1 MNDARRDLATL
12 PKAELHLH
20 LEGSMRPETL
30 AELADAAG
38 IPVPEIRGYGSFSA
52 FAGTYLAA
60 CEVIRSY
67 DDVLRLVREVAVD
80 RHAAGAVWIEPSFYL
95 PLHEGRLGSP
105 SEVLAMML
113 LAAGTVTEELGIGI
127 GLMPAGDRTDHPEVA
142 VGQAELAAAHAGRG
156 VVGFGLSNDE
166 AIGPLEHFADAFA
179 VARARRGCSARR
191 TPASWRG
198 PTRSRSRTTSC
209 AAERIEHG
217 VRAVDDPELVARLAA
232 SGTCLDVCLT
242 SNVMLSVVPDITEHP
257 LPRLLHAGVR
267 CTLNTDDSLLF
278 GPGLLAEYE
287 LAATRSSSTT
297 PRSPRSPARRSRR
310 RARRPH
316 SSATPWPGSTPGS
329 RRSLAVMTEPVRS
342 SLAREIGVFPADDP
356 DAIVGFFREHGFAIV
371 RGVHPDDQLAALEAD
386 LLRQQARLVA
396 GELPAHCG
404 TVILDDAEAVIDG
417 EPFAHYVCHVTEVS
431 EVGAGGGV
439 PPGAREPRCPGSSVR
454 SVGCSRT
461 TGSAWC
467 TRTRAPAFVR
477 ATRASAGTPTR
488 SRVPPSRCGRRSA
501 SPSISTPRHRRTAS
515 SAWSPAHI
523 AAAPMAS
530 RSASSGCRASSPC
543 TRRAAT

>member
-38 IPVPEIRGYGSFSA
+38 IPVPEIRGYGNFSA

-113 LAAGTVTEELGIGI
+113 RVAGTVTEELGIGI

-179 VARARRGCSARR
+179 VAREAGLLCTPHAGELAGADQVALRARRPARWSASS
-191 TPASWRG
+191 TGSAWWTIPNW
-198 PTRSRSRTTSC
+198 SRC
-209 AAERIEHG
+209 
-217 VRAVDDPELVARLAA
+217 LAA

-287 LAATRSSSTT
+287 LARDTF
-297 PRSPRSPARRSRR
+297 
-310 RARRPH
+310 
-316 SSATPWPGSTPGS
+316 
-329 RRSLAVMTEPVRS
+329 E
-342 SLAREIGVFPADDP
+342 
-356 DAIVGFFREHGFAIV
+356 
-371 RGVHPDDQLAALEAD
+371 
-386 LLRQQARLVA
+386 
-396 GELPAHCG
+396 
-404 TVILDDAEAVIDG
+404 LDDAALASIARTSIEASG
-417 EPFAHYVCHVTEVS
+417 
-431 EVGAGGGV
+431 
-439 PPGAREPRCPGSSVR
+439 
-454 SVGCSRT
+454 
-461 TGSAWC
+461 
-467 TRTRAPAFVR
+467 APAALKR
-477 ATRASAGTPTR
+477 DALAGIDTWLAS
-488 SRVPPSRCGRRSA
+488 
-501 SPSISTPRHRRTAS
+501 
-515 SAWSPAHI
+515 
-523 AAAPMAS
+523 
-530 RSASSGCRASSPC
+530 
-543 TRRAAT
+543 